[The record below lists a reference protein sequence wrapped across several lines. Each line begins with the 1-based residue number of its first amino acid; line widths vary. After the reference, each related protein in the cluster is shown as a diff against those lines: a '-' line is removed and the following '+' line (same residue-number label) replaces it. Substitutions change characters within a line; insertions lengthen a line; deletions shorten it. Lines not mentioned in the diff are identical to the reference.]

1 MFEAEEAAQRHPDQE
16 HLNKIF
22 EFRDPEPEQ
31 LKDISEEAAQMDPE
45 QEQLNDGLPERKP
58 LRVIYW
64 KYLRTRRRIAALEV
78 QFRDYN
84 NIDLLIPLDVFRPH
98 TDPAG
103 ALEELDML
111 RTILDGQRTNILSLA
126 ELWSSRI
133 PKRTD

>member
-1 MFEAEEAAQRHPDQE
+1 MEAVVDRLKAQRDPTPEPLNEVFEAEEAAQRHPDLE
-16 HLNKIF
+16 HLNEIF

-58 LRVIYW
+58 LRVVYW

-84 NIDLLIPLDVFRPH
+84 NIDL
-98 TDPAG
+98 
-103 ALEELDML
+103 
-111 RTILDGQRTNILSLA
+111 
-126 ELWSSRI
+126 
-133 PKRTD
+133 